1 MVWSRPPTMEA
12 IASVYLDPDE
22 RVVRHIKV
30 EAQSMGF
37 HHVFFFFFF
46 DKWFSPSGC
55 VTWTTSFSDT
65 IYQKTGGSDLLR

>member
-1 MVWSRPPTMEA
+1 MEA

-30 EAQSMGF
+30 EAPTFDGF
-37 HHVFFFFFF
+37 LNPWFLTICFFFFFF

>member
-30 EAQSMGF
+30 EAPTFDGRLNPWVF
-37 HHVFFFFFF
+37 TKWFFFFFF
-46 DKWFSPSGC
+46 GKVVFTKWLHAMDHF
-55 VTWTTSFSDT
+55 FE
-65 IYQKTGGSDLLR
+65 